1 MAVHG
6 HNNNNIKTMKFI
18 DLTPKYHEKDHE
30 YNIHGYVDYVKGVL
44 DGSIVACEYIKLA
57 CQRTID
63 FDNRDDMY
71 FDEEDVTRRINFI
84 WKMRHSTGQHNKQHF
99 KLLPWQLWL
108 ISQIFGWKWKDTGY
122 RVTRKVFLMI
132 SRKNGKTAICSA
144 LSLAAMVGDG
154 QSGQEI
160 DIIANN
166 SKQAGICFDQIKNY
180 AESVDPLRKIFQT
193 YRSEIRV
200 PYFKSKIQ
208 VLSSESMGLDGWNSS
223 VVIFD
228 EFHAQKNWDLY
239 NVMKSSQAAREQPLM
254 IVLTT
259 AGFLIGEAYPCY
271 STWETCID
279 ILRKDKQ
286 DDAYFSAIYQLDEGD
301 DWQDEECWIKCSP
314 SLDQTVFRQFM
325 REELTAAK
333 NNVSLENGIRTK
345 TLNEWRQSENVWLPY
360 ELLKSNMKPMT
371 VEEMSNLPN
380 VSYAYIGVDLSAV
393 SDLTALSLMVESE
406 GKFYFK
412 SWAFVPEDCLLSGQN
427 AMRYRDWQKMGY
439 IDVTDGNVQDYD
451 YILSKIR
458 EIDSIIPIAGVYY
471 DQWNAVQFAVNATN
485 IGLPMYPYSQAL
497 GNFNRPTKM
506 LELLLKKGDIVMDY
520 NTMVL
525 WCFANSTLKYDF
537 NDNCKPIKA
546 DTKNG
551 KIDTVISMLQALGG
565 YYLDNNFTQDLTAV

>member
-1 MAVHG
+1 
-6 HNNNNIKTMKFI
+6 MKFI

-228 EFHAQKNWDLY
+228 EFHAQRNWDLY

-360 ELLKSNMKPMT
+360 ELLKSNMQPMT

-393 SDLTALSLMVESE
+393 SDLTALSLMVESD
-406 GKFYFK
+406 GKMYFK

-458 EIDSIIPIAGVYY
+458 EIDSVIPIAGVYY

-506 LELLLKKGDIVMDY
+506 FELLLKKGDIVMDY

-551 KIDTVISMLQALGG
+551 KIDTVIAMLQALGG

>member
-1 MAVHG
+1 
-6 HNNNNIKTMKFI
+6 MKFI
-18 DLTPKYHEKDHE
+18 ELTPKYHEKDHE

-360 ELLKSNMKPMT
+360 DLLKSNMQPMT

-551 KIDTVISMLQALGG
+551 KIDTVIAMLQALGG

>member
-1 MAVHG
+1 
-6 HNNNNIKTMKFI
+6 MKFI

-84 WKMRHSTGQHNKQHF
+84 WKMRHSTGEHNRQHF

-108 ISQIFGWKWKDTGY
+108 VSQIFGWKWKDTGY

-144 LSLAAMVGDG
+144 LSLAAMVGDA

-228 EFHAQKNWDLY
+228 EFHAQRNWDLY

-360 ELLKSNMKPMT
+360 DLLKSNMQPMT

-458 EIDSIIPIAGVYY
+458 EIDSVIPLAGIFY
-471 DQWNAVQFAVNATN
+471 DTWNAVQFAVNATN

-506 LELLLKKGDIVMDY
+506 FELLLKKGDIVMDY

-551 KIDTVISMLQALGG
+551 KIDTVIAMLQALGG

>member
-1 MAVHG
+1 
-6 HNNNNIKTMKFI
+6 MKFI

-84 WKMRHSTGQHNKQHF
+84 WKMRHSTGEHNKQHF

-360 ELLKSNMKPMT
+360 DLLKSNMQPMT

-458 EIDSIIPIAGVYY
+458 EIDSVIPIAGVYY

-551 KIDTVISMLQALGG
+551 KIDTVIAMLQALGG

>member
-1 MAVHG
+1 
-6 HNNNNIKTMKFI
+6 MKFI

-84 WKMRHSTGQHNKQHF
+84 WKMRHSTGEHNRQHF

-144 LSLAAMVGDG
+144 LSLAAMVGDA

-360 ELLKSNMKPMT
+360 DLLKSNMQPMT

-458 EIDSIIPIAGVYY
+458 EIDSVIPIAGVYY

-506 LELLLKKGDIVMDY
+506 FELLLKKGDIVMDY

-551 KIDTVISMLQALGG
+551 KIDTVIAMLQALGG

>member
-1 MAVHG
+1 
-6 HNNNNIKTMKFI
+6 MKFI

-286 DDAYFSAIYQLDEGD
+286 DDAYFSAIYQLDEVD

-360 ELLKSNMKPMT
+360 ELLKSNMQPMT

-458 EIDSIIPIAGVYY
+458 EIDSVIPIAGVFY

-506 LELLLKKGDIVMDY
+506 FELLLKKGDIVMDY

-551 KIDTVISMLQALGG
+551 KIDTVIAMLQALGG

>member
-1 MAVHG
+1 
-6 HNNNNIKTMKFI
+6 MKFI

-84 WKMRHSTGQHNKQHF
+84 WKMRHSTGEHNRQHF

-144 LSLAAMVGDG
+144 LSLAAMVGDA

-360 ELLKSNMKPMT
+360 DLLKSNMQPMT

-506 LELLLKKGDIVMDY
+506 FELLLKKGDIVMDY

-551 KIDTVISMLQALGG
+551 KIDTVIAMLQALGG

>member
-1 MAVHG
+1 
-6 HNNNNIKTMKFI
+6 MKFI

-84 WKMRHSTGQHNKQHF
+84 WKMRHSTGEHNRQHF

-360 ELLKSNMKPMT
+360 DLLKSNMQPMT

-458 EIDSIIPIAGVYY
+458 EIDSVIPIAGVYY

-551 KIDTVISMLQALGG
+551 KIDTVIAMLEALGG

>member
-1 MAVHG
+1 
-6 HNNNNIKTMKFI
+6 MKFI

-84 WKMRHSTGQHNKQHF
+84 WKMRHSTGQHNRQHF

-144 LSLAAMVGDG
+144 LSLAAMVGDA

-360 ELLKSNMKPMT
+360 DLLKSNMQPMT
-371 VEEMSNLPN
+371 AEDMSNLPN

-506 LELLLKKGDIVMDY
+506 FELLLKKGDIVMDY

-551 KIDTVISMLQALGG
+551 KIDTVIAMLQALGG

>member
-1 MAVHG
+1 
-6 HNNNNIKTMKFI
+6 MKFI
-18 DLTPKYHEKDHE
+18 ELTPKYHEKDHE

-84 WKMRHSTGQHNKQHF
+84 WKMRHSTGEHNRQHF

-144 LSLAAMVGDG
+144 LSLAAMVGDA

-360 ELLKSNMKPMT
+360 DLLKSNMQPMT
-371 VEEMSNLPN
+371 VEDMSNLPN

-458 EIDSIIPIAGVYY
+458 EIDKIIPIAGVYY

-506 LELLLKKGDIVMDY
+506 FELLLKKGDIVMDY

-551 KIDTVISMLQALGG
+551 KIDTVIAMLQALGG

>member
-1 MAVHG
+1 MLG
-6 HNNNNIKTMKFI
+6 YNNNNIKTMKFI
-18 DLTPKYHEKDHE
+18 DLTPKYHEKDRE

-228 EFHAQKNWDLY
+228 EFHAQRNWDLY

-360 ELLKSNMKPMT
+360 ELLKSNMQPMT

-393 SDLTALSLMVESE
+393 SDLTALSLMVESD
-406 GKFYFK
+406 GKMYFK

-506 LELLLKKGDIVMDY
+506 FELLLKKGDIVMDY

-551 KIDTVISMLQALGG
+551 KIDTVIAMLQALGG

>member
-1 MAVHG
+1 
-6 HNNNNIKTMKFI
+6 MKFI

-84 WKMRHSTGQHNKQHF
+84 WKMRHSTGEHNKQHF

-108 ISQIFGWKWKDTGY
+108 VSQIFGWKWKDTGY

-144 LSLAAMVGDG
+144 LSLAAMVGDA

-360 ELLKSNMKPMT
+360 DLLKSNMQPMT
-371 VEEMSNLPN
+371 VEDMSNLPN

-551 KIDTVISMLQALGG
+551 KIDTVIAMLQALGG

>member
-1 MAVHG
+1 
-6 HNNNNIKTMKFI
+6 MKFI

-360 ELLKSNMKPMT
+360 ELLKSNMQPMT

-458 EIDSIIPIAGVYY
+458 EIDSIIPIAGVFY

-506 LELLLKKGDIVMDY
+506 FELLLKKGDIVMDY

-551 KIDTVISMLQALGG
+551 KIDTVIAMLQALGG

>member
-1 MAVHG
+1 
-6 HNNNNIKTMKFI
+6 MKFI

-84 WKMRHSTGQHNKQHF
+84 WKMRHSTGEHNRQHF

-144 LSLAAMVGDG
+144 LSLAAMVGDA

-360 ELLKSNMKPMT
+360 DLLKSNMRPMT

-458 EIDSIIPIAGVYY
+458 EIDSVIPIAGVYY
-471 DQWNAVQFAVNATN
+471 DQWNAVQFVVNATN

-506 LELLLKKGDIVMDY
+506 FELLLKKGDIVMDY

-551 KIDTVISMLQALGG
+551 KIDTVIAMLQALGG

>member
-1 MAVHG
+1 
-6 HNNNNIKTMKFI
+6 MKFI
-18 DLTPKYHEKDHE
+18 ELTPKYHEKDHE

-228 EFHAQKNWDLY
+228 EFHAQRNWDLY

-393 SDLTALSLMVESE
+393 SDLTALSLMVESD
-406 GKFYFK
+406 GKMYFK

-506 LELLLKKGDIVMDY
+506 FELLLKKGDIVMDY

-551 KIDTVISMLQALGG
+551 KIDTVIAMLQALGG

>member
-1 MAVHG
+1 
-6 HNNNNIKTMKFI
+6 MKFI

-84 WKMRHSTGQHNKQHF
+84 WKMRHSTGEHNKQHF

-108 ISQIFGWKWKDTGY
+108 VSQIFGWKWKDTGY

-144 LSLAAMVGDG
+144 LSLAAMVGDA

-228 EFHAQKNWDLY
+228 EFHAQRNWDLY

-360 ELLKSNMKPMT
+360 ELLKSNMQPMT

-427 AMRYRDWQKMGY
+427 AMRYRDWKKLNF

-458 EIDSIIPIAGVYY
+458 EIDSVIPIAGVYY

-506 LELLLKKGDIVMDY
+506 FELLLKKGDIVMDY

-551 KIDTVISMLQALGG
+551 KIDTVIAMLQALGG

>member
-1 MAVHG
+1 
-6 HNNNNIKTMKFI
+6 MKFI

-84 WKMRHSTGQHNKQHF
+84 WKMRHSTGEHNRQHF

-144 LSLAAMVGDG
+144 LSLAAMVGDA

-360 ELLKSNMKPMT
+360 ELLKSNMQPMT

-458 EIDSIIPIAGVYY
+458 EIDSVIPIAGVYY

-551 KIDTVISMLQALGG
+551 KIDTVIAMLQALGG

>member
-1 MAVHG
+1 
-6 HNNNNIKTMKFI
+6 MKFI

-84 WKMRHSTGQHNKQHF
+84 WKMRHSTGEHNKQHF

-144 LSLAAMVGDG
+144 LSLAAMVGDA

-360 ELLKSNMKPMT
+360 DLLKSNMQPMT
-371 VEEMSNLPN
+371 LEDMSNLPN

-427 AMRYRDWQKMGY
+427 AMRYRDWKKMKY

-458 EIDSIIPIAGVYY
+458 EIDSVIPIAGVYY

-506 LELLLKKGDIVMDY
+506 FELLLKKGDIVMDY

-551 KIDTVISMLQALGG
+551 KIDTVIAMLQALGG

>member
-1 MAVHG
+1 
-6 HNNNNIKTMKFI
+6 MKFI

-360 ELLKSNMKPMT
+360 DLLKSNMQPIT

-393 SDLTALSLMVESE
+393 SDLTALSLMVESD
-406 GKFYFK
+406 GKMYFK

-458 EIDSIIPIAGVYY
+458 EIDRVIPIAGVYY

-506 LELLLKKGDIVMDY
+506 FELLLKKGDIVMDY

-551 KIDTVISMLQALGG
+551 KIDTVIAMLQALGG

>member
-1 MAVHG
+1 
-6 HNNNNIKTMKFI
+6 MKFI
-18 DLTPKYHEKDHE
+18 DLTPKYHEKEPE

-57 CQRTID
+57 CQRTLD

-144 LSLAAMVGDG
+144 LSLAAMIGDK

-166 SKQAGICFDQIKNY
+166 AKQAGICFDQIKNY

-271 STWETCID
+271 STWQTCID
-279 ILRKDKQ
+279 ILRGDKK

-360 ELLKSNMKPMT
+360 DLLKSNMRPMT
-371 VEEMSNLPN
+371 LEDMSNLPS

-412 SWAFVPEDCLLSGQN
+412 SWAFVPEECLITGQN
-427 AMRYRDWQKMGY
+427 AMRYRDWHRMGF
-439 IDVTDGNVQDYD
+439 IDVTYGNVQDYD

-458 EIDSIIPIAGVYY
+458 EIDSVIPIAGVYY
-471 DQWNAVQFAVNATN
+471 DQWNAVQFSVNATN

-506 LELLLKKGDIVMDY
+506 FELLLKKGDIVMDY

-551 KIDTVISMLQALGG
+551 KIDAVISMLQSLGG

>member
-1 MAVHG
+1 
-6 HNNNNIKTMKFI
+6 MKFI
-18 DLTPKYHEKDHE
+18 DLKPKYHEKDHE

-144 LSLAAMVGDG
+144 LSLAAMVGDA

-301 DWQDEECWIKCSP
+301 EWQDEECWIKCSP

-360 ELLKSNMKPMT
+360 ELLKSNMQPMT

-458 EIDSIIPIAGVYY
+458 EIDRVIPIAGVYY

-506 LELLLKKGDIVMDY
+506 FELLLKKGDIVMDY

-551 KIDTVISMLQALGG
+551 KIDTVIAMLQALGG

>member
-1 MAVHG
+1 
-6 HNNNNIKTMKFI
+6 MKFI
-18 DLTPKYHEKDHE
+18 DLTPKYHEKDQE

-84 WKMRHSTGQHNKQHF
+84 WKMRHSTGEHNKQHF

-228 EFHAQKNWDLY
+228 EFHAQRNWDLY

-345 TLNEWRQSENVWLPY
+345 TLNEWRQSENVWLHY
-360 ELLKSNMKPMT
+360 ELLKSNMQSMT

-458 EIDSIIPIAGVYY
+458 DIDSIIPIAGVYY

-506 LELLLKKGDIVMDY
+506 FELLLKKGDIVMDY

-551 KIDTVISMLQALGG
+551 KIDTVIAMLQALGG

>member
-1 MAVHG
+1 
-6 HNNNNIKTMKFI
+6 MKFI

-84 WKMRHSTGQHNKQHF
+84 WKMRHSTGQHNRQHF

-144 LSLAAMVGDG
+144 LSLAAMVGDA

-360 ELLKSNMKPMT
+360 ELLKSNMQPMT

-506 LELLLKKGDIVMDY
+506 FELLLKKGDIVMDY

-551 KIDTVISMLQALGG
+551 KIDTVIAMLQALGG

>member
-1 MAVHG
+1 
-6 HNNNNIKTMKFI
+6 MKFI

-57 CQRTID
+57 CKRTID

-84 WKMRHSTGQHNKQHF
+84 WKMRHSTGEHNRQHF

-108 ISQIFGWKWKDTGY
+108 VSQIFGWKWKDTGY

-144 LSLAAMVGDG
+144 LSLAAMVGDA

-360 ELLKSNMKPMT
+360 ELLKSNMQPMT
-371 VEEMSNLPN
+371 VEDMSNLPN

-506 LELLLKKGDIVMDY
+506 FELLLKKGDIVMDY

-551 KIDTVISMLQALGG
+551 KIDTVIAMLQALGG

>member
-1 MAVHG
+1 
-6 HNNNNIKTMKFI
+6 MKFI
-18 DLTPKYHEKDHE
+18 NLTPKYHEKDHE

-84 WKMRHSTGQHNKQHF
+84 WKMRHSTGQHNRQHF

-360 ELLKSNMKPMT
+360 ELLKSNMQPMT

-393 SDLTALSLMVESE
+393 SDLTALSLMVESD
-406 GKFYFK
+406 GKMYFK

-458 EIDSIIPIAGVYY
+458 EIDSVIPIAGVYY

-506 LELLLKKGDIVMDY
+506 FELLLKKGDIVMDY

-551 KIDTVISMLQALGG
+551 KIDTVIAMLQALGG

>member
-1 MAVHG
+1 
-6 HNNNNIKTMKFI
+6 MKFI
-18 DLTPKYHEKDHE
+18 ELTPKYHEKDHE

-84 WKMRHSTGQHNKQHF
+84 WKMRHSTGEHNRQHF

-144 LSLAAMVGDG
+144 LSLAAMVGDA

-360 ELLKSNMKPMT
+360 DLLKSNMQPMT

-551 KIDTVISMLQALGG
+551 KIDTVIAMLQALGG

>member
-1 MAVHG
+1 
-6 HNNNNIKTMKFI
+6 MKFI
-18 DLTPKYHEKDHE
+18 ELTPKYHEKDHE

-63 FDNRDDMY
+63 FDNSDDMY

-84 WKMRHSTGQHNKQHF
+84 WKMRHSTGEHNKQHF

-360 ELLKSNMKPMT
+360 ELLKSNMTPMT

-458 EIDSIIPIAGVYY
+458 EIDSVIPIAGVYY

-506 LELLLKKGDIVMDY
+506 FELLLKKGDIVMDY

-551 KIDTVISMLQALGG
+551 KIDTVIAMLQALGG

>member
-1 MAVHG
+1 MVE
-6 HNNNNIKTMKFI
+6 T
-18 DLTPKYHEKDHE
+18 LL
-30 YNIHGYVDYVKGVL
+30 GYVDYVKGVL

-84 WKMRHSTGQHNKQHF
+84 WKMRHSTGEHNRQHF

-144 LSLAAMVGDG
+144 LSLAAMVGDA

-360 ELLKSNMKPMT
+360 DLLKSNMQPMT

-458 EIDSIIPIAGVYY
+458 EIDSVIPIAGVYY

-506 LELLLKKGDIVMDY
+506 LELLLKKGEIVMDY

-551 KIDTVISMLQALGG
+551 KIDTVIAMLQALGG

>member
-1 MAVHG
+1 
-6 HNNNNIKTMKFI
+6 MKFI

-84 WKMRHSTGQHNKQHF
+84 WKMRHSTGEHNRQHF

-144 LSLAAMVGDG
+144 LSLAAMVGDA

-360 ELLKSNMKPMT
+360 DLLKSNMQPMT

-458 EIDSIIPIAGVYY
+458 EIDRIIPIAGVYY

-506 LELLLKKGDIVMDY
+506 FELLLKKGDIVMDY

-551 KIDTVISMLQALGG
+551 KIDTVIAMLQALGG

>member
-1 MAVHG
+1 MVTTKLT
-6 HNNNNIKTMKFI
+6 NIKTMKFI

-84 WKMRHSTGQHNKQHF
+84 WKMRHSTGEHNRQHF

-108 ISQIFGWKWKDTGY
+108 VSQIFGWKWKDTGY

-144 LSLAAMVGDG
+144 LSLAAMVGDA

-228 EFHAQKNWDLY
+228 EFHAQRNWDLY

-360 ELLKSNMKPMT
+360 ELLKSNMQPMT

-458 EIDSIIPIAGVYY
+458 EIDSVIPIAGVYY

-506 LELLLKKGDIVMDY
+506 FELLLKKGDIVMDY

-551 KIDTVISMLQALGG
+551 KIDTVIAMLQALGG

>member
-1 MAVHG
+1 
-6 HNNNNIKTMKFI
+6 MKFI
-18 DLTPKYHEKDHE
+18 ELTPKYHEKDHE

-108 ISQIFGWKWKDTGY
+108 VSQIFGWKWKDTGY

-144 LSLAAMVGDG
+144 LSLAAMVGDA

-360 ELLKSNMKPMT
+360 DLLKSNMQSMT
-371 VEEMSNLPN
+371 VEDMSNLPN

-412 SWAFVPEDCLLSGQN
+412 SWAFIPEYCLTTGPN
-427 AMRYRDWQKMGY
+427 ATRYRDWKKLNF

-458 EIDSIIPIAGVYY
+458 EIDKIIPIAGVYY

-506 LELLLKKGDIVMDY
+506 FELLLKKGDIVMDY

-551 KIDTVISMLQALGG
+551 KIDTVIAMLQALGG

>member
-1 MAVHG
+1 
-6 HNNNNIKTMKFI
+6 MKFI
-18 DLTPKYHEKDHE
+18 ELTPKYHEKDHE

-84 WKMRHSTGQHNKQHF
+84 WKMRHSTGEHNRQHF

-144 LSLAAMVGDG
+144 LSLAAMVGDA

-223 VVIFD
+223 VVIVD

-360 ELLKSNMKPMT
+360 DLLKSNMQPMT
-371 VEEMSNLPN
+371 VEEMSNLTN

-458 EIDSIIPIAGVYY
+458 EIDKIIPIAGVYY

-506 LELLLKKGDIVMDY
+506 FELLLKKGDIVMDY

-551 KIDTVISMLQALGG
+551 KIDTVIAMLQALGG

>member
-1 MAVHG
+1 
-6 HNNNNIKTMKFI
+6 MKFI
-18 DLTPKYHEKDHE
+18 ELTPKYHEKDHE

-84 WKMRHSTGQHNKQHF
+84 WKMRHSTGEHNKQHF

-360 ELLKSNMKPMT
+360 ELLKSNMQPMT

-458 EIDSIIPIAGVYY
+458 EIDSVIPIAGVYY

-506 LELLLKKGDIVMDY
+506 FELLLKKGDIVMDY

-551 KIDTVISMLQALGG
+551 KIDTVIAMLQALGG

>member
-1 MAVHG
+1 
-6 HNNNNIKTMKFI
+6 MKFI
-18 DLTPKYHEKDHE
+18 ELTPKYHEKDHE

-84 WKMRHSTGQHNKQHF
+84 WKMRHSTGEHNRQHF

-144 LSLAAMVGDG
+144 LSLAAMVGDA

-360 ELLKSNMKPMT
+360 DLLKSNMQPMT
-371 VEEMSNLPN
+371 VEDMSNLPN

-506 LELLLKKGDIVMDY
+506 FELLLKKGDIVMDY

-551 KIDTVISMLQALGG
+551 KIDTVIAMLQALGG

>member
-1 MAVHG
+1 
-6 HNNNNIKTMKFI
+6 MKFI
-18 DLTPKYHEKDHE
+18 ELTPKYHEKDHE

-84 WKMRHSTGQHNKQHF
+84 WKMRHSTGEHNRQHF

-144 LSLAAMVGDG
+144 LSLAAMVGDA

-360 ELLKSNMKPMT
+360 DLLKSNMQHMT

-427 AMRYRDWQKMGY
+427 AMRYRDWKKMGY

-458 EIDSIIPIAGVYY
+458 EIDKIIPIAGVYY

-506 LELLLKKGDIVMDY
+506 FELLLKKGDIVMDY

-551 KIDTVISMLQALGG
+551 KIDTVIAMLQALGG

>member
-1 MAVHG
+1 MEAHG
-6 HNNNNIKTMKFI
+6 HNKTNIKTMKFI
-18 DLTPKYHEKDHE
+18 ELTPKYHEKDHE

-84 WKMRHSTGQHNKQHF
+84 WKMRHSTGEHNRQHF

-144 LSLAAMVGDG
+144 LSLAAMVGDA

-301 DWQDEECWIKCSP
+301 NWQDEECWIKCSP

-360 ELLKSNMKPMT
+360 ELLKSNMQPMT

-427 AMRYRDWQKMGY
+427 AMRYRDWKKMGY

-458 EIDSIIPIAGVYY
+458 EIDSVIPIAGVYY

-506 LELLLKKGDIVMDY
+506 FELLLKKGDIVMDY

-551 KIDTVISMLQALGG
+551 KIDTVIAMLQALGG

>member
-1 MAVHG
+1 
-6 HNNNNIKTMKFI
+6 MKFI

-84 WKMRHSTGQHNKQHF
+84 WKMRHSTGEHNKQHF

-360 ELLKSNMKPMT
+360 ELLKSNMQPMT
-371 VEEMSNLPN
+371 VEDMSNLPN

-506 LELLLKKGDIVMDY
+506 FELLLKKGDIVMDY

-551 KIDTVISMLQALGG
+551 KIDTVIAMLQALGG

>member
-1 MAVHG
+1 
-6 HNNNNIKTMKFI
+6 MKFI
-18 DLTPKYHEKDHE
+18 EITPKYHEKDHE

-44 DGSIVACEYIKLA
+44 DGTIVACEYIKLA

-144 LSLAAMVGDG
+144 LSLAAMVGDA

-228 EFHAQKNWDLY
+228 EFHAQRNWDLY

-360 ELLKSNMKPMT
+360 DLLKSNMQPMT

-458 EIDSIIPIAGVYY
+458 EIDKIIPIAGVYY

-506 LELLLKKGDIVMDY
+506 FELLLKKGDIVMDY

-551 KIDTVISMLQALGG
+551 KIDTVIAMLQALGG

>member
-1 MAVHG
+1 
-6 HNNNNIKTMKFI
+6 MKFI
-18 DLTPKYHEKDHE
+18 ELTPKYHEKDHE

-44 DGSIVACEYIKLA
+44 DGSITACEYIKLA

-84 WKMRHSTGQHNKQHF
+84 WKMRHSTGAHNKHHF

-108 ISQIFGWKWKDTGY
+108 VSQIFGWKWKDTGY

-144 LSLAAMVGDG
+144 LSLAAMVGDA

-166 SKQAGICFDQIKNY
+166 AKQAGICFDQIKNY
-180 AESVDPLRKIFQT
+180 AESVDPLQKLFKT

-200 PYFKSKIQ
+200 PYFKSRIQ

-228 EFHAQKNWDLY
+228 EFHAQRNWDLY

-259 AGFLIGEAYPCY
+259 AGFLVGETYPCY
-271 STWETCID
+271 STWQTCID
-279 ILRKDKQ
+279 ILRGEKQ
-286 DDAYFSAIYQLDEGD
+286 DDAYFSAIYQLDDGD
-301 DWQDEECWIKCSP
+301 DWEDEECWIKCSP

-325 REELTAAK
+325 REEINAAK
-333 NNVSLENGIRTK
+333 NNTSLENGVRTK

-371 VEEMSNLPN
+371 VEDMSNLPN

-412 SWAFVPEDCLLSGQN
+412 SWAFIPEDCLTTGQN
-427 AMRYRDWQKMGY
+427 ATRYRDWKKMGF

-458 EIDSIIPIAGVYY
+458 EIDKIIPIAGVYY

-497 GNFNRPTKM
+497 GNFNRPTKTF
-506 LELLLKKGDIVMDY
+506 EVLLKKGDIVMDY

-537 NDNCKPIKA
+537 NENCKPIKA

-551 KIDTVISMLQALGG
+551 KIDTVISMLEALGG